1 MERANGDPLSLEEI
15 GGYEIRYRETGTD
28 EFTTLVIDD
37 ASTDQYLIEDLP
49 GADYE
54 FQVATFD
61 SNGIYSDFVTAQ

>member
-15 GGYEIRYRETGTD
+15 GGYEIRYREAGANEYVT
-28 EFTTLVIDD
+28 VIIDNG
-37 ASTDQYLIEDLP
+37 ATDQYLIEDLP